1 MTPENINTIRAQAR
15 KCIAEYRAA
24 TVGVVGNKD
33 AIGRPIIA
41 RHYSMVAP
49 ICQPFSLFLITIG
62 RVNGIL
68 EDR

>member
-33 AIGRPIIA
+33 AIARPIIA
-41 RHYSMVAP
+41 RHYSKVAS